1 MVSPATPIERPLSLL
16 EALSRAV
23 ETPGNIVKKTPPKDS
38 IKTNLREA
46 MDLIN
51 FPIKT
56 RQSTLPWNQ
65 TPEDDQQGQYHD
77 ITVSKVKPKQWTSW
91 RETLVQNIP
100 HPPED
105 MAFKH

>member
-1 MVSPATPIERPLSLL
+1 MVSPATPIERPLSLQEEL
-16 EALSRAV
+16 NRAV
-23 ETPGNIVKKTPPKDS
+23 ETPGITVKKTPPKHS

-65 TPEDDQQGQYHD
+65 TPKDAQEGQYHD
-77 ITVSKVKPKQWTSW
+77 ITVSKAKPKQLTSW
-91 RETLVQNIP
+91 RETLVQKMP
-100 HPPED
+100 HPP
-105 MAFKH
+105 